1 MPSDYKKFWKFY
13 LLQRALTCTPG
24 GLSAYIGII
33 QNASLDFQPIDG
45 LHRLHRLHHKTPTV
59 WCYYVFPTLK
69 GILNAALSFW
79 PIHGWKNAQPS
90 ESLRQRTAW
99 QQETWSLCSRCWLTM
114 TEKTIELGFGPSFPF
129 FDNAG
134 KRKAIHIASKYIQ
147 IHVLTHLSFFFGN
160 ARPPFMVRFPPPCP
174 FLGGWV
180 WSFWNRQLRS
190 LNTCIVNTFYVMTL
204 TCAHSLI
211 LFLWECTATIYGE
224 VSSPL

>member
-1 MPSDYKKFWKFY
+1 MFTICLPVCLLVWVSLCLWPSVIQPYFLYCLVNQIKCNPILCFFLIYFY
-13 LLQRALTCTPG
+13 LLFILFILILSYPPLYNSLCQPTTKDFESSTFFNLPQG

-45 LHRLHRLHHKTPTV
+45 LHRLHHKAPTV

-114 TEKTIELGFGPSFPF
+114 TEKTIELGFGPSFQF
-129 FDNAG
+129 F
-134 KRKAIHIASKYIQ
+134 
-147 IHVLTHLSFFFGN
+147 
-160 ARPPFMVRFPPPCP
+160 
-174 FLGGWV
+174 W
-180 WSFWNRQLRS
+180 
-190 LNTCIVNTFYVMTL
+190 
-204 TCAHSLI
+204 
-211 LFLWECTATIYGE
+211 
-224 VSSPL
+224 